1 MSFFNRTALKEI
13 MNIQNL
19 KLNAL
24 LLNSSSKSFEITDED
39 REWINANTCNEY
51 SLKDDIFP
59 KKNNLPSK
67 SA

>member
-1 MSFFNRTALKEI
+1 